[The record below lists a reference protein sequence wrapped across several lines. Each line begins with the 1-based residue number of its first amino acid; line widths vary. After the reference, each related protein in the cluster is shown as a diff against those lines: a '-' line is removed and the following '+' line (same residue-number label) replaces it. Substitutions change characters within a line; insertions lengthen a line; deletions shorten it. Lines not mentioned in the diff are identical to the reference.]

1 MAAIEIKTVQTDG
14 FEMEYF
20 CFGHGKEP
28 LVILPG
34 LSVQSVMGAADAVAD
49 AYRLLRFLVSQ
60 SSEKTICRS
69 TAGCKRKSKHL

>member
-34 LSVQSVMGAADAVAD
+34 LSVQSVMGAADA
-49 AYRLLRFLVSQ
+49 YRLLRFLVS
-60 SSEKTICRS
+60 
-69 TAGCKRKSKHL
+69 

>member
-34 LSVQSVMGAADAVAD
+34 LSVQSVMGAADA
-49 AYRLLRFLVSQ
+49 YRLLRFLVSQ
-60 SSEKTICRS
+60 NTKKTICRS
-69 TAGCKRKSKHL
+69 TAGCNTKFQ